1 MSTGLDEQVGATG
14 MNREREPHSMMRQR
28 AEVHRASNQTTSS
41 LDLYLR
47 EIQLDALLTPAE
59 ETSLA
64 LAIARGDE
72 DAKARMIRANLRL
85 VVKIAREYMNRG
97 LSLEDLIGEG
107 NLGLIRAC
115 QEFNPSYNVRFCTY
129 AAHWIKQAI
138 RHALTNTTATIRLP
152 AHMVGILGRWR
163 RAERTL
169 TRELGRPPHHED
181 LARVLGLTASQR
193 ELVTHALRST
203 HLCHDGGGDDDN
215 SWCSDEA
222 PAPYTPP
229 EASLEAAED
238 RRELSRRL
246 ERLDDRERA
255 IITLR
260 YGLGGGTPM
269 TLRDVGRKLGV
280 TREWVRKIELRAV
293 RKLDDDYI
301 PPRPRPTRRRAPST
315 RARAVQ
321 TV

>member
-1 MSTGLDEQVGATG
+1 
-14 MNREREPHSMMRQR
+14 MRQR
-28 AEVHRASNQTTSS
+28 TEAPRDSSQPTSS

-47 EIQLDALLTPAE
+47 EIQFDALLTPAE
-59 ETSLA
+59 ETALA
-64 LAIARGDE
+64 LAIARGDQ

-85 VVKIAREYMNRG
+85 VVKIARDYLNRG

-169 TRELGRPPHHED
+169 TRELGRPPRHEE
-181 LARVLGLTASQR
+181 LARSLGLTASQR
-193 ELVTHALRST
+193 ELVAHALRST
-203 HLCHDGGGDDDN
+203 HLSHDGGSGDEDD

-222 PAPYTPP
+222 PAPYSPP
-229 EASLEAAED
+229 EAALEAAED

-255 IITLR
+255 ILTLR

-301 PPRPRPTRRRAPST
+301 PPAPRTVRRRRSSST
-315 RARAVQ
+315 HARAVQ

>member
-1 MSTGLDEQVGATG
+1 
-14 MNREREPHSMMRQR
+14 MMRQR
-28 AEVHRASNQTTSS
+28 SEVRRASHAPTSS

-47 EIQLDALLTPAE
+47 EIQCDALLTSAE

-64 LAIARGDE
+64 LAIAAGDR

-85 VVKIAREYMNRG
+85 VVKIARDYMNRG

-129 AAHWIKQAI
+129 AAHWIKQSI

-152 AHMVGILGRWR
+152 AHMVGILGKWR
-163 RAERTL
+163 RAERL
-169 TRELGRPPHHED
+169 LARDLGREPRPDEIVAH
-181 LARVLGLTASQR
+181 LGLTSSQR
-193 ELVTHALRST
+193 ELVAHALRSS
-203 HLCHDGGGDDDN
+203 HLCRDGVRDDED

-222 PAPYTPP
+222 TAPLAPP
-229 EASLEAAED
+229 DAALEAAED
-238 RRELSRRL
+238 RRELMRRL

-255 IITLR
+255 VVTLR

-269 TLRDVGRKLGV
+269 TLREVGRKLGV

-293 RKLDDDYI
+293 RKLDDDYA
-301 PPRPRPTRRRAPST
+301 PPETRPTSRRRRVATST
-315 RARAVQ
+315 RSRAVLPA
-321 TV
+321 